1 VKADRGQIER
11 SLSSPAN
18 HLFFLLHG
26 PDESGS
32 RALVKRLAAA
42 LGGDAERVDLGG
54 AELKADPARL
64 ADEAASISLFG
75 GPRFIL
81 VAAVGDE
88 ILPALDAL
96 LEAPGAANPVAI
108 VAGALKPSSK
118 LLKLAFA
125 EKRALAFA
133 SYAPQGRDAERLV
146 VDIGRQAGLSIRP
159 DIARRLAEAS
169 GGNRSILELELA
181 KLALYLDA
189 SPEHPRPLDH
199 DSIDAVGAGAGDGD
213 LGRLVEGV
221 GGGKADLV
229 QEELARL
236 SGEGVDGVR
245 LIRAM
250 LRRMLLLARLRAEV
264 ERGSS
269 VGAVMASQGKSL
281 FWKEKESIGEQVSK
295 WRPDLI
301 AKSVERLAEA
311 ELQLKASGGV
321 GPAAADEELFA
332 ICRQAA
338 RLR

>member
-11 SLSSPAN
+11 SLCAPAG

-32 RALVKRLAAA
+32 RALAKQLAAA
-42 LGGDAERVDLGG
+42 LGDRAERVELGG
-54 AELKADPARL
+54 GELKADPARL
-64 ADEAASISLFG
+64 ADEAASLSLFG
-75 GPRFIL
+75 GARFIL
-81 VAAVGDE
+81 VSAVGDE
-88 ILPALDAL
+88 ILPALEAL
-96 LEAPGAANPVAI
+96 LQAPGAANPVAI

-118 LLKLAFA
+118 LLKLALA

-146 VDIGRQAGLSIRP
+146 IDIGRREGLSIRP
-159 DIARRLAEAS
+159 DVARRLAEAS

-181 KLALYLDA
+181 KHALYLDA
-189 SPEHPRPLDH
+189 SPERPRLLDH
-199 DSIDAVGAGAGDGD
+199 DCVDSIGAGAGEGD
-213 LGRLVEGV
+213 LGRLVDGV

-229 QEELARL
+229 QEELTRL

-245 LIRAM
+245 LIRSM
-250 LRRMLLLARLRAEV
+250 LKRMLLLARLRAEV
-264 ERGSS
+264 EGGSS
-269 VGAVMASQGKSL
+269 VGAVMAAQGKSL
-281 FWKEKESIGEQVSK
+281 FWKEKESVGEQVSK
-295 WRPDLI
+295 WRPDLV
-301 AKSVERLAEA
+301 AKSIERLADA

-321 GPAAADEELFA
+321 GAAAAAEELFA

>member
-1 VKADRGQIER
+1 VKADRPQIER
-11 SLSSPAN
+11 GLSSPSGF
-18 HLFFLLHG
+18 LLFLLHG

-32 RALVKRLAAA
+32 RALVKRLADA
-42 LGGDAERVDLGG
+42 LGEGVQRTDLRGG
-54 AELKADPARL
+54 ELKEDPARL

-81 VAAVGDE
+81 VSAAGDE
-88 ILPALDAL
+88 ILPALEAL
-96 LEAPGAANPVAI
+96 LQAPGAAIPVAI
-108 VAGALKPSSK
+108 LAGALKPSSK
-118 LLKLAFA
+118 LLKLAVA

-133 SYAPQGRDAERLV
+133 SYAPQGADAERLV
-146 VDIGRQAGLSIRP
+146 GDIGRRTGLSIRP
-159 DIARRLAEAS
+159 DVARRLAEAS
-169 GGNRSILELELA
+169 GGNRAILELELD

-199 DSIDAVGAGAGDGD
+199 DAIDAVGAGAGGGD

-221 GGGKADLV
+221 GGGRSEVV

-236 SGEGVDGVR
+236 SGERVDGVR

-250 LRRMLLLARLRAEV
+250 LRRMLLLARLRAEI

-281 FWKEKESIGEQVSK
+281 FWKEKDSVGEQVSK
-295 WRPDLI
+295 WRSDLI

-311 ELQLKASGGV
+311 ELQVKALGGV
-321 GPAAADEELFA
+321 GPVAADEELFA

-338 RLR
+338 RLP